1 MKEKTMSFFLLISL
15 LLAGSYPL
23 KPVKFYRVKFS
34 PKSLPGNRVN
44 IAINVT
50 IPHDFKMAERTGRI
64 ANFEKAAGLKKG
76 DFQGRRYNDSDVFKI
91 MEGAAYSL
99 MIKRDPKLEAYMDR
113 LISIIGKAQA
123 PDGYLYTAR
132 QVNPRKPPP
141 GAGPARWSNLFTSHE
156 LYNVGHMYE
165 SAVAYYLA
173 TGKDNFLKIALKNA
187 DLIYR
192 VFYQGKKC
200 AYPGHQEIE
209 IGLVK
214 LYAITGK
221 EKYLKL
227 ANYFLHN
234 RGRCPFRAMFASESD
249 FRVYN
254 DPKYMQ
260 AHLPVEEQ
268 REAVGHAVR
277 ALYMYSVL
285 LDVGTLIDY
294 RPYIDTAFSV
304 WKDIVGRKIY
314 ITGGVGSLA
323 EGEAFGK
330 PYELPNKEAYC
341 ETCASIANVFFNH
354 RLFLLTGDGKYLD
367 VLERTLYNALFAGI
381 SLSGDRF
388 FYVNPLES
396 DGKLERK
403 PWYSCACCPTNLA
416 RFLPT
421 LGKYF
426 YALGKNS
433 LYITLYGENTAELEI
448 SGKKLKI
455 EERTLYPWDGK
466 IDVNFFP
473 ESPVDFSLYLRIPG
487 WSVGKPLPSSLYKF
501 VNPPREKPSVR
512 LNGREIPLRAE
523 KGFLKIKRKWKKG
536 DHLEVSL
543 PMPVLRVKADSR
555 VKDDAGKI
563 ALQRGPIVYCFESV
577 DNGKDILKAK
587 MPENVSFKAE
597 YRPDLLG
604 GVVILKGAGF
614 VAVPYYAWDNRGP
627 SRMEVWIRVK
637 QRARRDSNPQP
648 AD

>member
-1 MKEKTMSFFLLISL
+1 MSFKKGALSVLMFFMSGILN
-15 LLAGSYPL
+15 LASDYPL
-23 KPVKFYRVKFS
+23 KPADFWKIKLPSR
-34 PKSLPGNRVN
+34 SLLGNRLKV
-44 IAINVT
+44 AMDVT

-76 DFQGRRYNDSDVFKI
+76 EFVGRRYNDSDVFKI

-99 MIKRDPKLEAYMDR
+99 MYRRDPKLEKYMDW
-113 LISIIGKAQA
+113 LISVIGKAQA

-132 QVNPRKPPP
+132 QVNPKKMPP
-141 GAGPARWSNLFTSHE
+141 GTGPERWSNLFTSHE

-165 SAVAYYLA
+165 AAVAYYLA

-192 VFYQGKKC
+192 VFYQGRKC
-200 AYPGHQEIE
+200 AFPGHQEIE

-214 LYAITGK
+214 LYMVTGK
-221 EKYLKL
+221 SKYLTL

-249 FRVYN
+249 FKVYN

-268 REAVGHAVR
+268 RQAVGHAVR
-277 ALYMYSVL
+277 ALYMYSAL
-285 LDVGTLIDY
+285 LDVGTLLDY
-294 RPYIDTAFSV
+294 RPYLETAFAV

-330 PYELPNKEAYC
+330 PYELPNREAYC

-367 VLERTLYNALFAGI
+367 VLERTLYNSLLAGI

-396 DGKLERK
+396 DGRLERK

-421 LGKYF
+421 LGKYL
-426 YALGKNS
+426 YATGKDS
-433 LYITLYGENTAELEI
+433 LYITLYGENSAELKI
-448 SGKKLKI
+448 SGKGVKI
-455 EERTLYPWDGK
+455 EEKTTYPWDGRVK
-466 IDVNFFP
+466 IKVYPD
-473 ESPVDFSLYLRIPG
+473 SPLEFTLYLRIPG
-487 WSVGKPLPSSLYKF
+487 WSMGKPLPSSLYKF
-501 VNPPREKPSVR
+501 VNVPENKPRVR
-512 LNGREIPLRAE
+512 LNGREIPLKLE
-523 KGFLKIKRKWKKG
+523 KGFLRIKRQWRAG
-536 DHLEVSL
+536 DEVDIYL
-543 PMPVLRVKADSR
+543 PMPVLKIKADPRVKEDF
-555 VKDDAGKI
+555 GKI
-563 ALQRGPIVYCFESV
+563 ALQRGPMVYCFESV
-577 DNGKDILKAK
+577 DNGKDVLKA
-587 MPENVSFKAE
+587 EISGDARFVAE
-597 YRPDLLG
+597 YKPDLLG
-604 GVVILKGAGF
+604 GVVILRGEGL
-614 VAVPYYAWDNRGP
+614 VAIPYYAWDNRGP
-627 SRMEVWIRVK
+627 SKMKVWIKVK
-637 QRARRDSNPQP
+637 KK
-648 AD
+648 